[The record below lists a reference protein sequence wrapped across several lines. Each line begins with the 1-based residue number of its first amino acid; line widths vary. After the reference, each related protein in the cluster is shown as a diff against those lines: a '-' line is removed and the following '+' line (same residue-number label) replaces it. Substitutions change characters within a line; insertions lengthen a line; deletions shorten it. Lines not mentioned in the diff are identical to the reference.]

1 MMKHL
6 LAILYAIAAVAV
18 TPAGAATV
26 IYIDSYRFGEPASP
40 PPGGDPTFVS
50 VSAPTVSAAVD
61 LPASVA
67 EGDLLIA
74 FCVAAGG
81 ASTLSTPSGWTQVG
95 SKYTWTIYSYQTAA
109 YYKIAAAS
117 EPSTTNFG
125 SNIREGYMACYRN
138 ASSVSDYGSYTQAS
152 GASNLLT
159 GVASGSGKMLLALIH
174 DRDTAPAF
182 TPPTDMT
189 ERLDSGATY
198 WRHGLADQLAAP
210 TEDKTWTMTAGSFPS
225 VAVLLVIE

>member
-1 MMKHL
+1 M
-6 LAILYAIAAVAV
+6 IIN
-18 TPAGAATV
+18 P
-26 IYIDSYRFGEPASP
+26 YRFASGGGGGG
-40 PPGGDPTFVS
+40 GGDPTFVS
-50 VSAPTVSAAVD
+50 VSTPTVSSAVD
-61 LPASVA
+61 LPSSVA

-74 FCVAAGG
+74 YCVAAGG

-95 SKYTWTIYSYQTAA
+95 SKYTWTTYSYETAA
-109 YYKIAAAS
+109 YYRVAGAS

-125 SNIREGYMACYRN
+125 SNIREGFMACYRD
-138 ASSVSDYGSYTQAS
+138 ASIVSDYGSYTQAS

-189 ERLDSGATY
+189 ERLDAGATY
-198 WRHGLADQLAAP
+198 WRHGLAEQLAAP
-210 TEDKTWTMTAGSFPS
+210 TEDKTYTMSAGSFPS